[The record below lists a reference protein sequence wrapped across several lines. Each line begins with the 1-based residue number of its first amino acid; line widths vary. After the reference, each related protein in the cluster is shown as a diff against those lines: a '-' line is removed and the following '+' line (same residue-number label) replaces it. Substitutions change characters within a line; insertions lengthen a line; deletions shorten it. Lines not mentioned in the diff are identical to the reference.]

1 MVASKELKGRVN
13 RLSLAE
19 RFRLLHWLA
28 DRNPDLVRDG
38 IASLGTKSDAL
49 ILAWSINGLADP
61 ATEGSAGDP
70 DPPAAM
76 G

>member
-1 MVASKELKGRVN
+1 MAASKELKGRVN

-28 DRNPDLVRDG
+28 DRDPDLVRNG
-38 IASLGTKSDAL
+38 IAAL
-49 ILAWSINGLADP
+49 STREDMHILAWSINGLAEP
-61 ATEGSAGDP
+61 ATEGSAGDS

>member
-28 DRNPDLVRDG
+28 DKNPDLVRNG
-38 IASLGTKSDAL
+38 IASLGTRSDVT
-49 ILAWSINGLADP
+49 ILAWHINGPDDA
-61 ATEGSAGDP
+61 ATEGSAGDS
-70 DPPAAM
+70 
-76 G
+76 